1 MKTMK
6 KVFACALAC
15 GLAATAFGAKMSDS
29 VPKGWNEDYAAACET
44 AKKEGKLVLLAFSGS
59 DWCGWCVKMEKEIYS
74 DKKFIAGVKKKFVP
88 VMIDNPRNKE
98 ILSPLAKRQNEKLT
112 KQFQVSGYPST
123 MIARPTGEVV
133 KRFSGYKQGGPQAFL
148 DELNAAADAA
158 DPAKAAAGN
167 APDGKKADGDEAE
180 DDKPESDDRFFFEP
194 AERSKVAMRESKQ
207 RRANATNDF
216 ELVSFAGIEFGKPK
230 ADGAPTLETPYLLLS
245 KVQRTS
251 YSGGKLSGV
260 TLVATPSDIK
270 AMSAEDLRKETCK
283 LVRSIERDLGVKFAV
298 TGTRIDF
305 TGKKA
310 TIIVNSNKSTGLLSV
325 QLTKKK

>member
-1 MKTMK
+1 
-6 KVFACALAC
+6 
-15 GLAATAFGAKMSDS
+15 
-29 VPKGWNEDYAAACET
+29 
-44 AKKEGKLVLLAFSGS
+44 
-59 DWCGWCVKMEKEIYS
+59 MEKEIYS

-167 APDGKKADGDEAE
+167 APDDKKADGGEAE

-194 AERSKVAMRESKQ
+194 AERSRVAMREAKQ

-216 ELVSFAGIEFGKPK
+216 ELVSFAGIEFGKSK
-230 ADGAPTLETPYLLLS
+230 ADGVPTLETPYLLLS
-245 KVQRTS
+245 KVQRTA

-260 TLVATPSDIK
+260 TLVATPGDIK
-270 AMSAEDLRKETCK
+270 AMSAADLRKETCK

-310 TIIVNSNKSTGLLSV
+310 TIIVNASKSSGVLSV

>member
-1 MKTMK
+1 MKTTK
-6 KVFACALAC
+6 KVLVCILAC
-15 GLAATAFGAKMSDS
+15 GLAAATFGVKMSDS

-59 DWCGWCVKMEKEIYS
+59 DWCGWCMKMEKEIYS
-74 DKKFIAGVKKKFVP
+74 DKKFIFGVKKKFVP

-133 KRFSGYKQGGPQAFL
+133 KRFGGYQQAGPEAFL
-148 DELNAAADAA
+148 AALNAAADDAG
-158 DPAKAAAGN
+158 PAKAAAGN
-167 APDGKKADGDEAE
+167 APDDKKADGGEAD

-194 AERSKVAMRESKQ
+194 AERSKVMMREAKQ

-230 ADGAPTLETPYLLLS
+230 ADGAPTLESPYLLLS
-245 KVQRTS
+245 TVKRMS
-251 YSGGKLSGV
+251 YSGGKLSSV
-260 TLVATPSDIK
+260 TLAAAPADIK
-270 AMSAEDLRKETCK
+270 AMSAADLRKETCK
-283 LVRSIERDLGVKFAV
+283 LVRAIERDLGVRLAV
-298 TGTRIDF
+298 TGTRIDY

-310 TIIVNSNKSTGLLSV
+310 TIIVNSSKSTGTLTV

>member
-1 MKTMK
+1 MTNKI
-6 KVFACALAC
+6 VVCALVY
-15 GLAATAFGAKMSDS
+15 GIAATMFGAKMSDS

-74 DKKFIAGVKKKFVP
+74 DKKFIFGVKKKFVP

-98 ILSPLAKRQNEKLT
+98 ILSPLAKKQNEKLT

-123 MIARPTGEVV
+123 MIVRPTGEVV
-133 KRFSGYKQGGPQAFL
+133 KRFGGYQQAGPEAFL
-148 DELNAAADAA
+148 ASLNAAADAA

-167 APDGKKADGDEAE
+167 APDDKKADGDGAE

-245 KVQRTS
+245 KVQRTA

-260 TLVATPSDIK
+260 TLMAEPKDVK
-270 AMSAEDLRKETCK
+270 AMSAADLRKETCR
-283 LVRSIERDLGVKFAV
+283 LVRAIERDLGVKFAV

-310 TIIVNSNKSTGLLSV
+310 TIIVNSSKSSGVLSV
-325 QLTKKK
+325 QLTEKK

>member
-6 KVFACALAC
+6 NVLVCALAC
-15 GLAATAFGAKMSDS
+15 GLAAATFGAKMSDS
-29 VPKGWNEDYAAACET
+29 VPKGWSEDYAAACET
-44 AKKEGKLVLLAFSGS
+44 AKKENKFVLLAFSGS
-59 DWCGWCVKMEKEIYS
+59 DWCGWCMKMEKEIYS
-74 DKKFIAGVKKKFVP
+74 NKSFIDGVKKRFIP
-88 VMIDNPRNKE
+88 VMIDSPQNKE
-98 ILSPLAKRQNEKLT
+98 ILSPLAKKQNAKLV
-112 KQFQVSGYPST
+112 KEFNVHGYPST
-123 MIARPTGEVV
+123 VVVRPNGEVV
-133 KRFSGYKQGGPQAFL
+133 KRFGGYRQGGPQAFL
-148 DELNAAADAA
+148 DELNAAADAV

-167 APDGKKADGDEAE
+167 APDDKKADGDGAE

-194 AERSKVAMRESKQ
+194 AERAKVAMREAKQ

-245 KVQRTS
+245 SVKRTS
-251 YSGGKLSGV
+251 YSGGKLSSV
-260 TLVATPSDIK
+260 TLAAAPADIK
-270 AMSAEDLRKETCK
+270 AMSAADLRKETSR
-283 LVRSIERDLGVKFAV
+283 LVRAIERALGVKLAV

-310 TIIVNSNKSTGLLSV
+310 TIVVNSSKSTGTLTV

>member
-6 KVFACALAC
+6 KVFTCALAC
-15 GLAATAFGAKMSDS
+15 GLAVTAFGAKMSDS

-44 AKKEGKLVLLAFSGS
+44 AKKENKLVLLAFSSS

-123 MIARPTGEVV
+123 MIARPNGEVV

-158 DPAKAAAGN
+158 GPAKVADGN
-167 APDGKKADGDEAE
+167 APDDKKAEDGEAE
-180 DDKPESDDRFFFEP
+180 DDRFFFEP
-194 AERSKVAMRESKQ
+194 AERSKVAMREAKQ

-216 ELVSFAGIEFGKPK
+216 ELVSFAGIEFGKPR

-245 KVQRTS
+245 RVQRAT
-251 YSGGKLSGV
+251 YSGGKLSSV
-260 TLVATPSDIK
+260 TLVADPKDIK
-270 AMSAEDLRKETCK
+270 AMSAGDLRKETCT
-283 LVRSIERDLGVKFAV
+283 LVRAIERDLGIKFAV

-305 TGKKA
+305 AGKKA
-310 TIIVNSNKSTGLLSV
+310 TIIVNSSKSTGVLSV